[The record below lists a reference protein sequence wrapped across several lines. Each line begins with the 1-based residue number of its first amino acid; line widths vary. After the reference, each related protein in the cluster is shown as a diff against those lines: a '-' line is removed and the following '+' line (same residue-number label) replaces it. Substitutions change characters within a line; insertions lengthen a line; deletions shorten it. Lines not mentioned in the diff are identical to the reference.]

1 MHSIQILSPMIQIL
15 SSNQIPAGSHEEG
28 GQERTT
34 QREKRFKKGEDI
46 YPLSCFQ
53 REGMGLE

>member
-1 MHSIQILSPMIQIL
+1 MIQIL